1 MVTSMLWVS
10 VTSGEAVLVLG
21 TAAVA
26 IVVVVAAGCWPP
38 LLKLVKPWGSRLPS
52 ETTVTVAETVL
63 LATLTLVLLSGG
75 GSKYH

>member
-1 MVTSMLWVS
+1 MWVS

-21 TAAVA
+21 TAAVV
-26 IVVVVAAGCWPP
+26 VVVVAAGCWPP

-75 GSKYH
+75 GSK

>member
-1 MVTSMLWVS
+1 MWVS
-10 VTSGEAVLVLG
+10 VTCGEAVLVLG
-21 TAAVA
+21 TAVAV
-26 IVVVVAAGCWPP
+26 VVVVAACTGCWLP

-75 GSKYH
+75 GSK

>member
-1 MVTSMLWVS
+1 MDPMVTSMLWVS

-26 IVVVVAAGCWPP
+26 IVASGCWPP

-75 GSKYH
+75 GSK

>member
-1 MVTSMLWVS
+1 MWVS
-10 VTSGEAVLVLG
+10 VTCGEAVLVLG
-21 TAAVA
+21 TAAVVV
-26 IVVVVAAGCWPP
+26 VVVVAATGCWPP

-75 GSKYH
+75 GSK

>member
-1 MVTSMLWVS
+1 MWVS

-21 TAAVA
+21 TAVA
-26 IVVVVAAGCWPP
+26 VVVAAGCWPP

-75 GSKYH
+75 GSK

>member
-1 MVTSMLWVS
+1 MWVS

-26 IVVVVAAGCWPP
+26 VVVVVAAATGCWPL

-75 GSKYH
+75 GSK

>member
-1 MVTSMLWVS
+1 MWVS

-21 TAAVA
+21 TAVG
-26 IVVVVAAGCWPP
+26 VVVVAGCWPP

-75 GSKYH
+75 GSK

>member
-1 MVTSMLWVS
+1 MDPMVTSMLWVS

-21 TAAVA
+21 TAVA
-26 IVVVVAAGCWPP
+26 VVVVAAGCWPP

-75 GSKYH
+75 GSK

>member
-1 MVTSMLWVS
+1 MWVS

-21 TAAVA
+21 TAAAV
-26 IVVVVAAGCWPP
+26 VVVVAAGCWPP

-75 GSKYH
+75 GSK

>member
-1 MVTSMLWVS
+1 MWVS

-21 TAAVA
+21 TAAVV
-26 IVVVVAAGCWPP
+26 VVVVASGCWPP

-75 GSKYH
+75 GSK